1 MATRTHDA
9 PSPTSPTDAT
19 IPRSLGLDAVAWQI
33 EQHGVAS
40 VAAAQLELIARLAAG
55 SGGPAVLAALLTDPD
70 EPQVARERAF
80 GRLAVHLARFER
92 AGLGLAA

>member
-1 MATRTHDA
+1 MSSTPAA
-9 PSPTSPTDAT
+9 DAT
-19 IPRSLGLDAVAWQI
+19 IPRSLRLDALARQI
-33 EQHGVAS
+33 EHHGIAS
-40 VAAAQLELIARLAAG
+40 VAAAQLELIARLAAR
-55 SGGPAVLAALLTDPD
+55 SGGPAVLAALLTDPN